1 MSLSFMYESCFEHRH
16 VIIKYRLGYL
26 ALVSQL
32 FKEKENSAFK
42 LGYVTRR
49 DLALIWKNKKKEK
62 KKRKKKRK
70 LTLRVLN

>member
-1 MSLSFMYESCFEHRH
+1 MGMKKGSFTSP
-16 VIIKYRLGYL
+16 IIKVGYEVATHVECL
-26 ALVSQL
+26 D
-32 FKEKENSAFK
+32 
-42 LGYVTRR
+42 VTRR